1 VSGGGVVVPPV
12 APVLGEALPDE
23 QATATNVAAAMNAA
37 ILDRR

>member
-1 VSGGGVVVPPV
+1 VLAAGLGVV
-12 APVLGEALPDE
+12 EPDE